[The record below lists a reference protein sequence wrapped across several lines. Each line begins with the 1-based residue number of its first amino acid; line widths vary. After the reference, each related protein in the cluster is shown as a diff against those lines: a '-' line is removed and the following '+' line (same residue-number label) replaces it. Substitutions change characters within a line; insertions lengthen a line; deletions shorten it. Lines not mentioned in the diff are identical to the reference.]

1 MINKNYPG
9 QTSTLLQAMD
19 YRKKSFLL
27 LFVSYRAPVERHGFL
42 WSVDG
47 DSCDNA
53 ANNQGA
59 VYANF
64 VPKHVDLNDNHR
76 PVAIFAFGICTS
88 DSSDMLGLRNNA
100 G

>member
-1 MINKNYPG
+1 M
-9 QTSTLLQAMD
+9 STLLQAMD
-19 YRKKSFLL
+19 DGKKSFLL

-42 WSVDG
+42 WSVDDG
-47 DSCDNA
+47 SCDNA

-64 VPKHVDLNDNHR
+64 VLKHVDLNDNHH
-76 PVAIFAFGICTS
+76 PASIFVFDICTS